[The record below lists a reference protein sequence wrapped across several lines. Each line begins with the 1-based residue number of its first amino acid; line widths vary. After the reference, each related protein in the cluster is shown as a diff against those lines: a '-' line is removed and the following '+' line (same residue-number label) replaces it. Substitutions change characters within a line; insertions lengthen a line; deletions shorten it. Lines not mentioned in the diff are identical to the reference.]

1 MILIAF
7 PSIIPSSLAFALHVS
22 LNCLLFIVVYLLL
35 FDLLRCDNSEE
46 GFRGEDAR
54 VFVTAAYRF
63 CVYHGFSRLKT
74 EPCLLLPVFRPKIL
88 SFCKSATCVSFA
100 TLCALLGVL
109 HSLLLARN
117 LVLPVQTSSPKPSPL
132 PPCPCSVTAAS
143 TIIECV

>member
-7 PSIIPSSLAFALHVS
+7 PSIIPSSLAFALHAS
-22 LNCLLFIVVYLLL
+22 LNCLLFVAVYLLL

-74 EPCLLLPVFRPKIL
+74 EPCLPLPVFRPKIL
-88 SFCKSATCVSFA
+88 SSCKSATYVSFA

-117 LVLPVQTSSPKPSPL
+117 LVFPVQTSSPKPSPL
-132 PPCPCSVTAAS
+132 PPRPCSVTAAS

>member
-22 LNCLLFIVVYLLL
+22 LNCLLFIAAYLLL

-46 GFRGEDAR
+46 GFHGEDAR

-63 CVYHGFSRLKT
+63 CVYQGFSRLKT
-74 EPCLLLPVFRPKIL
+74 ELCLLLPVFRPKIL
-88 SFCKSATCVSFA
+88 FSCKSGTFVSFA
-100 TLCALLGVL
+100 TLSAILGVL

-117 LVLPVQTSSPKPSPL
+117 LVLPVQTSPKPSPL
-132 PPCPCSVTAAS
+132 PPRPCSVTAAS
-143 TIIECV
+143 TTIECV